1 LLREQAKKQRVLKEK
16 SPEKPPVDSDLPCHE
31 DLFASLKEMRL
42 KLARA
47 SNLLPCHLPRPDT
60 QGISQELPQTT
71 SELLAIKGCGDY
83 KVSTY
88 GTRRLKWSGFI

>member
-1 LLREQAKKQRVLKEK
+1 
-16 SPEKPPVDSDLPCHE
+16 VDLDLPCHE

-47 SNLLPCHLPRPDT
+47 SNLPPLSSSTTGRSGHLPGT
-60 QGISQELPQTT
+60 AQTT
-71 SELLAIKGCGDY
+71 SELLAIRGCGDY

-88 GTRRLKWSGFI
+88 GNQTIEVVRAYLKTHLEAKP